1 MGPISYLSYI
11 IFIVYGGFC
20 NGIPLGK
27 STNNY
32 KVCYV
37 HNMTLKS
44 PISSVE
50 LYFLHE
56 FEESTFSATSI
67 EKGYSLVVGEWKSHI
82 LYTTYKTKSSIQYK
96 ELHFRKFLKS
106 KSKIDSYNFLKS

>member
-37 HNMTLKS
+37 RNMALKS

-50 LYFLHE
+50 LYFYTSLR
-56 FEESTFSATSI
+56 SRLFSATSI
-67 EKGYSLVVGEWKSHI
+67 EIFFTEKAD
-82 LYTTYKTKSSIQYK
+82 
-96 ELHFRKFLKS
+96 
-106 KSKIDSYNFLKS
+106 KISGR

>member
-1 MGPISYLSYI
+1 MGPISYISYI

-37 HNMTLKS
+37 RNMTLK
-44 PISSVE
+44 SVE

-56 FEESTFSATSI
+56 FEESTFFATSI
-67 EKGYSLVVGEWKSHI
+67 ENFFPEKAD
-82 LYTTYKTKSSIQYK
+82 
-96 ELHFRKFLKS
+96 
-106 KSKIDSYNFLKS
+106 KISGRYNNKVKCR

>member
-67 EKGYSLVVGEWKSHI
+67 EISFPEKAD
-82 LYTTYKTKSSIQYK
+82 
-96 ELHFRKFLKS
+96 
-106 KSKIDSYNFLKS
+106 KISGKVCFF